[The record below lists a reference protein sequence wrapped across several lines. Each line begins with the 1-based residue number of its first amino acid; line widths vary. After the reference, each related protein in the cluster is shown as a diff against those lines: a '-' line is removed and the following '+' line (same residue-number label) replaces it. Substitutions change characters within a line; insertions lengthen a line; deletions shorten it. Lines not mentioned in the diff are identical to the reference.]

1 MDVINNRYN
10 IKVEILTPI
19 NIGAGMEKDWIKG
32 LDYIEKDGFIYKLSL
47 HKMLQSGID
56 IEQLTDCLQEKNE
69 SKLLQLVR
77 NRLDSVS
84 EKKIKSPVNSNN
96 DIKAFVCNELS
107 ECPIIPGSSL
117 KGAIR
122 SILYNYLLAGKEA
135 SEAQI
140 FGSSKKGDEFMR
152 FIKFTDIEFLETG
165 LVNTKIFNLRSEH
178 NKLLGG
184 WKQKANS
191 TTDKF
196 NPIGF
201 NTIYEVLLPG
211 QNAYGSLMLSEKLF
225 NLYGERGQPLGDAKK
240 IILTNNYHELF
251 SIINKHTQSYL
262 QKEFA
267 FFKQYEAKYSDSII
281 DNIEYLL
288 QQIRNANENECI
300 LKMAAGSGFH
310 IITGDWKFDDYSI
323 TDIKSNRGRN
333 RGFYKNTPSSKS
345 RKIALWNNKF
355 QLMGFIKLC
364 IVSEEEATLKSAQ
377 QNELRLQRLS
387 KKRET
392 IRKKQEQLQQIE
404 KYRTLVKQAKEYF
417 EQGDYLSAQYLL
429 QEADI
434 LPTNRNDH
442 IKLLH
447 QVEEELKKQ
456 AIIEKAR
463 IREEQEKEED
473 VLRRKQQ
480 IEKGISILQE
490 KFPSGEFKVTD
501 FKGLRNRVDAWI
513 KKAELSNIPQDQ
525 YNILIESLNRIYTT
539 LKPKEKKG
547 WAVKGLGIWK
557 DVARWTGEEYA
568 NKIFDEI
575 IK

>member
-1 MDVINNRYN
+1 MDAINNRYN
-10 IKVEILTPI
+10 IKVEILTPV
-19 NIGAGMEKDWIKG
+19 NIGAGIEKDWIKG

-184 WKQKANS
+184 WKQKTNS

-323 TDIKSNRGRN
+323 TDIKPNRGRN

-417 EQGDYLSAQYLL
+417 EQGDYLSTQHLL
-429 QEADI
+429 QKAGAI
-434 LPTNRNDH
+434 SVNRNDH
-442 IKLLH
+442 IKLLR
-447 QVEEELKKQ
+447 QVEEELNKR
-456 AIIEKAR
+456 AIIERAR
-463 IREEQEKEED
+463 IREIQEKEEE
-473 VLRRKQQ
+473 VQRRKQQ
-480 IEKGISILQE
+480 IKGGISFLQE
-490 KFPSGEFKVTD
+490 KFSSGEFKVTD
-501 FKGLRNRVDAWI
+501 FKGIRKRIDTWL
-513 KKAELSNIPQDQ
+513 KKADLSSLPQDQ
-525 YNILIESLNRIYTT
+525 YSILIESLNRIYTT
-539 LKPKEKKG
+539 LKPKEKKN
-547 WAVKGLGIWK
+547 WTAKDAKIWK
-557 DVARWTGEEYA
+557 DVARWTGEYA

>member
-1 MDVINNRYN
+1 MDAINNRYN
-10 IKVEILTPI
+10 IKVEILTPV
-19 NIGAGMEKDWIKG
+19 NIGAGIEKDWIKG

-323 TDIKSNRGRN
+323 TDIKLDRGKN
-333 RGFYKNTPSSKS
+333 RGFYKGKPSSKS
-345 RKIALWNNKF
+345 RKIALWNNGF

-364 IVSEEEATLKSAQ
+364 IVTEEEAALKSAQ
-377 QNELRLQRLS
+377 QREIQQQRLFA
-387 KKRET
+387 KRES

-404 KYRTLVKQAKEYF
+404 KYRTLMCQASAFFK
-417 EQGDYLSAQYLL
+417 QGDYSSAQHLL
-429 QEADI
+429 EEAET
-434 LPTNRNDH
+434 LPVDRNDH
-442 IKLLH
+442 IELQHK
-447 QVEEELKKQ
+447 VEEELNKQ
-456 AIIEKAR
+456 ELIEKAR
-463 IREEQEKEED
+463 IREKQEKEAEAQ
-473 VLRRKQQ
+473 RRKSQ
-480 IEKGISILQE
+480 IEGGLSFLRE
-490 KFPSGEFKVTD
+490 KFPNGKYKVLD
-501 FKGLRNRVDAWI
+501 FKGLRNRVDQWM
-513 KKAELSNIPQDQ
+513 KKAELSILPQDQ
-525 YNILIESLNRIYTT
+525 YNILIESLNRIYAT
-539 LKPKEKKG
+539 LKPKEKKD
-547 WAVKGLGIWK
+547 WAAKGLGIWK

-568 NKIFDEI
+568 NKVFDEI
-575 IK
+575 TK